1 MASQRANAAII
12 AQTKVLR
19 AYLPG
24 SPEGCVMESAQTTDT
39 ARLLVVEDDE
49 GARAA
54 LGDILDLEG
63 YDVALSANGAEALEH
78 LRSEPLP
85 DLIILDLQMPVMNG
99 WQFRREQNKNARFAA
114 VPVIV
119 ITAYQTAGDIDVS
132 EIVHK
137 PIDIQRLL
145 ATIHRLLQG
154 VHTYN

>member
-1 MASQRANAAII
+1 MAF
-12 AQTKVLR
+12 AQTND
-19 AYLPG
+19 
-24 SPEGCVMESAQTTDT
+24 SAK
-39 ARLLVVEDDE
+39 LLVVEDDE

-63 YDVALSANGAEALEH
+63 YDVALSANGQEALEY
-78 LRSEPLP
+78 LRNEPLP

-99 WQFRREQNKNARFAA
+99 WQFRREQTRDARFAL

-119 ITAYQTAGDIDVS
+119 VTAFQSAGDIDVA

-145 ATIHRLLQG
+145 AIIRQLLLA
-154 VHTYN
+154 VHSYN

>member
-1 MASQRANAAII
+1 M
-12 AQTKVLR
+12 L
-19 AYLPG
+19 
-24 SPEGCVMESAQTTDT
+24 SAEATDP
-39 ARLLVVEDDE
+39 AKLLVVEDDE

-63 YDVALSANGAEALEH
+63 YEVTLSANGKEALEC

-99 WQFRREQNKNARFAA
+99 WQFRREQNKVARFAA

-119 ITAYQTAGDIDVS
+119 ITAFQSAGDVGAAQV
-132 EIVHK
+132 VHK

-145 ATIHRLLQG
+145 RLVRQLL
-154 VHTYN
+154 VTAHSCN

>member
-1 MASQRANAAII
+1 MAF
-12 AQTKVLR
+12 AQTND
-19 AYLPG
+19 
-24 SPEGCVMESAQTTDT
+24 SAK
-39 ARLLVVEDDE
+39 LLVVEDDE

-63 YDVALSANGAEALEH
+63 YQVALSANGREALEY
-78 LRSEPLP
+78 LRNEPLP

-99 WQFRREQNKNARFAA
+99 WQFRREQTRDARFAM

-119 ITAYQTAGDIDVS
+119 ITAFQSAGDIDVT

-145 ATIHRLLQG
+145 AVIRQLLMT
-154 VHTYN
+154 VHSYN

>member
-1 MASQRANAAII
+1 MLGSLEGRDMVF
-12 AQTKVLR
+12 AQTNENPK
-19 AYLPG
+19 
-24 SPEGCVMESAQTTDT
+24 
-39 ARLLVVEDDE
+39 LLVVEDDE

-78 LRSEPLP
+78 LHNEPLP

-99 WQFRREQNKNARFAA
+99 WQFRREQIKVAEFAA

-119 ITAYQTAGDIDVS
+119 ITAFQSAGDIDVR

-145 ATIHRLLQG
+145 VLIRQLLL
-154 VHTYN
+154 VAHSYN

>member
-1 MASQRANAAII
+1 MAL
-12 AQTKVLR
+12 AQTND
-19 AYLPG
+19 
-24 SPEGCVMESAQTTDT
+24 SAK
-39 ARLLVVEDDE
+39 LLVVEDDE

-63 YDVALSANGAEALEH
+63 YDVALSANGQEALEY

-99 WQFRREQNKNARFAA
+99 WQFRREQTRDARFAM

-119 ITAYQTAGDIDVS
+119 ITAFQSAGDIDVT

-145 ATIHRLLQG
+145 AIIRQLLVA
-154 VHTYN
+154 VHSYN

>member
-1 MASQRANAAII
+1 M
-12 AQTKVLR
+12 
-19 AYLPG
+19 PD
-24 SPEGCVMESAQTTDT
+24 SPVGRDMVSTETSENPK
-39 ARLLVVEDDE
+39 LLVVEDDE
-49 GARAA
+49 GARFA

-78 LRSEPLP
+78 LHNEPLP

-99 WQFRREQNKNARFAA
+99 WQFRREQIKVAEFAA

-119 ITAYQTAGDIDVS
+119 ITAFQTAGDIDVR

-145 ATIHRLLQG
+145 VMIRQLLLAA
-154 VHTYN
+154 HFYN